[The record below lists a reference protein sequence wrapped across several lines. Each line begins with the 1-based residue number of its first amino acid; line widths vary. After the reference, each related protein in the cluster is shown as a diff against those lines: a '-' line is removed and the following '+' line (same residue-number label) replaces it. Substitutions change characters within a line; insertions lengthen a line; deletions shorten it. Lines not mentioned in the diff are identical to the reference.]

1 MEDKQVE
8 AKYRYFIDLEWIPI
22 EDTDLKRK
30 RYAINLSQI
39 RRPEIVGIV
48 NGYGGKIYEV
58 SDPFL
63 FYVNEAG
70 QYEYFVYEIELEI
83 GKLRV
88 VKYCKIDSNQ
98 SFKMC
103 IKSTTFDIHILKLLS
118 NIKDKASISEIKSFN
133 SNTYYEIEKPIFV
146 ERVYNGTA
154 DIIGYENSG
163 IYLSI
168 GANDNFINIGK
179 SSINFRAKV
188 QIQWLDFLKPKP
200 TIKLS
205 IFDIYQIQGQIM
217 RTIYSERIKYV
228 GLIIEQLNKT
238 PIVTLDIQPLKFLD
252 ANNESSKI
260 IIDDDNLQYLGW
272 SKEIAI
278 HAQFK
283 RTSNET
289 QLRLSDGYVDV
300 KLNDPNLENEIV
312 AYIPSSHTLLKPK
325 YDVMTLDRYKTFRF
339 AQKPENYDVALLNK
353 SDASKNALF
362 NKRNLIKTYATGK
375 ILVVSE
381 HQINI
386 PDLEYDE
393 RKRLTEDLKDNRSIV
408 IQDELQ
414 TSSNITEVRKIVS
427 NYHTIVIDYNSEWRS
442 EIEEIAKELSQ
453 KIVLFSS
460 GYRWEFKDGGEKTF
474 VFLVGTIGSGKSA
487 LIRKVRSMFNMSGGL
502 FVAQIDK
509 LIEHDIE
516 FVTNPDTITYW
527 KLRKELYNSHMDQLI
542 GQSIQLNNSIILE
555 TTNVNPE
562 YVTWLKSYGYKV
574 AVVIVNESYE
584 NIVENIKI
592 RNQTKIRK
600 TVLSAEEYEA
610 FQSNISTY
618 IKNADYVHYIK
629 PDYSN

>member
-1 MEDKQVE
+1 MEEKQIE
-8 AKYRYFIDLEWIPI
+8 PKYKYFIDLEWIPI
-22 EDTDLKRK
+22 EDTILKRR

-39 RRPEIVGIV
+39 RRPEIVGII

-63 FYVNEAG
+63 FYVNESG

-88 VKYCKIDSNQ
+88 VKYRKLDSNQ

-103 IKSTTFDIHILKLLS
+103 IKSTTLDIHILKSLS
-118 NIKDKASISEIKSFN
+118 IIKDKTSISEIKSFN

-146 ERVYNGTA
+146 ERGFDGTA

-168 GANDNFINIGK
+168 GTTDNFINIGK
-179 SSINFRAKV
+179 SSINFRAKA
-188 QIQWLDFLKPKP
+188 QIQWVDFLKSKP

-217 RTIYSERIKYV
+217 RTTYSERIKYV

-238 PIVTLDIQPLKFLD
+238 QVIPIDIQPLKLLD
-252 ANNESSKI
+252 ANNESPKI
-260 IIDDDNLQYLGW
+260 IIDDEKLQYLGW

-278 HAQFK
+278 HAQYK
-283 RTSNET
+283 KSSGET

-300 KLNDPNLENEIV
+300 KMNDPNLENEIIT
-312 AYIPSSHTLLKPK
+312 YIPSSHTMLKSSP
-325 YDVMTLDRYKTFRF
+325 DILTLDRYKTFRF
-339 AQKPENYDVALLNK
+339 VQKPENYDIGLLNK
-353 SDASKNALF
+353 TDLSKNALF

-386 PDLEYDE
+386 LDLEYDE
-393 RKRLTEDLKDNRSIV
+393 
-408 IQDELQ
+408 LQ
-414 TSSNITEVRKIVS
+414 KLPFDIMEVRKIVS

-442 EIEEIAKELSQ
+442 EIEEIAKEHSQ
-453 KIVLFSS
+453 KIILFSS
-460 GYRWEFKDGGEKTF
+460 GYRWEFKDGGGKTF

-509 LIEHDIE
+509 LIEYDIE
-516 FVTNPDTITYW
+516 FVTNPDTNTYW
-527 KLRKELYNSHMDQLI
+527 KLRKEIYNSHMDQLI

-555 TTNVNPE
+555 TTQVNPE
-562 YVTWLKSYGYKV
+562 YANWLKSYGYKV

-584 NIVENIKI
+584 NIAENIKI

-600 TVLSAEEYEA
+600 TILSAEDYES
-610 FQSNISTY
+610 FQANIPTY
-618 IKNADYVHYIK
+618 IKNADHVHYIK